1 MRENSRWEFLIPSYT
16 IKTSHF
22 DAKTHA
28 TFTFHIDLGRV
39 TIFFFLFFLFKVTIK
54 LFNYC
59 KNKKIVKLLIFLVF
73 FFFSL
78 SWRAALPQLRFV
90 GRWDYS
96 RPIFCFLL
104 DNVKWNRVWI
114 PERPPCPAF
123 VLLSTKLIKKIKK
136 SKLRKKKERGEYN
149 LVQ

>member
-73 FFFSL
+73 FFFSPFHEGQRCHSLDL
-78 SWRAALPQLRFV
+78 SDGGIIHVPFSASFLTTSNEIECGYRRGLLALHLCYCQ
-90 GRWDYS
+90 
-96 RPIFCFLL
+96 
-104 DNVKWNRVWI
+104 
-114 PERPPCPAF
+114 
-123 VLLSTKLIKKIKK
+123 KKIIK
-136 SKLRKKKERGEYN
+136 
-149 LVQ
+149 